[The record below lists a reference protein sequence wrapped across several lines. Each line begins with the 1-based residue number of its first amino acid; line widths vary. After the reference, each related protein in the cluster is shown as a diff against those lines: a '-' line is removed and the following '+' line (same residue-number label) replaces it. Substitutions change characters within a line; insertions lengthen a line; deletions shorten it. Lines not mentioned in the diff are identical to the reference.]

1 MKHCFEGFNITWEI
15 AQEKVS
21 RFIEKKEQGQL
32 TENEQA
38 SYLCRALDRRKE
50 EGNYVTLREVTFAA
64 VDTMSGVLDWKMFH
78 IDRLPHIQEKL
89 YHEISASVNT
99 IGQGIINDEV
109 LKKANVPYLHALI
122 RETHRLT
129 PPTCVASNKTVD
141 TDNLEVHGRKM
152 AKGDKVIL

>member
-1 MKHCFEGFNITWEI
+1 MSKRYSQTADRTTPADPENEHFVCGAVQGLGTGIELLLSPFDLIVGKMPKFETAKMKHCFEGFNITWEI

-64 VDTMSGVLDWKMFH
+64 VDTISGVLDWKMFH
-78 IDRLPHIQEKL
+78 IDPLPHI
-89 YHEISASVNT
+89 
-99 IGQGIINDEV
+99 
-109 LKKANVPYLHALI
+109 
-122 RETHRLT
+122 
-129 PPTCVASNKTVD
+129 
-141 TDNLEVHGRKM
+141 
-152 AKGDKVIL
+152 